1 MPYIF
6 FDFKIEERKIE
17 KNCIDILLNGKNIQD
32 YIILKMQTEN
42 EFYIIDSKFWNNWN
56 KEINSKNY
64 EELNNLRIHTEN
76 ICDENGIINEGLL
89 YLSDYIILTK
99 RIYNLFCIWYGKPL
113 IEIKREKII
122 IENER
127 KNESF
132 FKLNKDDKEMS
143 TLVQTED
150 LKTHKKIEIEV
161 YPVFLTFV
169 NFNELQINC
178 NNSFSKFKEEIKLK
192 LKNNFI
198 SFDKYSRKEKFSQL
212 LKILQ
217 KNVNIEIDENNSR
230 LWIFYQE
237 FLEIVNNN
245 DSLEKKGIFNKAVI
259 LLEINKNGTWPM
271 DEFNSNKGEIKSK
284 DIAPFGIN
292 NIGNVC
298 YMNSILQILL
308 NIDEIKDIF
317 IKMNYGKEQK
327 FLNFLI
333 NYKSANY
340 RLVEEFINLLIDKWI
355 ERKKTL
361 SPKKFKEICG
371 KINENFK
378 GFIQQDANDFFNFL
392 IQNMHEGTNIKTGEI
407 NFLNK
412 EFVDTN
418 ENELGNEYWANNIR
432 NNASYIY
439 SLFMG
444 QLQSKLTCNIC
455 KECKIKYE
463 PFSILDLPLP
473 EKNNIILYIK
483 LFRLPLKLHPS
494 FNNSNNESS
503 KKNDLKRIRLIN
515 YQNKKEENT
524 IKNKNFVDKKLIEK
538 SSFESETEIKTKLN
552 NLNKSSSTDR
562 LIRNGLHSNIQILLK
577 IEISRNAKINERIR
591 FKYR

>member
-1 MPYIF
+1 
-6 FDFKIEERKIE
+6 
-17 KNCIDILLNGKNIQD
+17 
-32 YIILKMQTEN
+32 
-42 EFYIIDSKFWNNWN
+42 
-56 KEINSKNY
+56 
-64 EELNNLRIHTEN
+64 
-76 ICDENGIINEGLL
+76 
-89 YLSDYIILTK
+89 
-99 RIYNLFCIWYGKPL
+99 
-113 IEIKREKII
+113 
-122 IENER
+122 
-127 KNESF
+127 
-132 FKLNKDDKEMS
+132 
-143 TLVQTED
+143 
-150 LKTHKKIEIEV
+150 
-161 YPVFLTFV
+161 
-169 NFNELQINC
+169 
-178 NNSFSKFKEEIKLK
+178 
-192 LKNNFI
+192 
-198 SFDKYSRKEKFSQL
+198 
-212 LKILQ
+212 
-217 KNVNIEIDENNSR
+217 
-230 LWIFYQE
+230 
-237 FLEIVNNN
+237 
-245 DSLEKKGIFNKAVI
+245 
-259 LLEINKNGTWPM
+259 M